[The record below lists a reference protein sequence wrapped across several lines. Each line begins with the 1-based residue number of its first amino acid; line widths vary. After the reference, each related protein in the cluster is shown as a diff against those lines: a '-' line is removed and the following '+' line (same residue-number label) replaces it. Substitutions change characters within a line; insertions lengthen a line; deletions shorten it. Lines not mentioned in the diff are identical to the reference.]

1 MSLENIEFIIF
12 DNPFVSSSLNAA
24 GSSLSISNTAIKAYT
39 PLKNGTTSSDVV
51 FGEQAIW
58 FCTELTS
65 FIK

>member
-24 GSSLSISNTAIKAYT
+24 GRSLSIFNTAIKVYT
-39 PLKNGTTSSDVV
+39 LLKTGKTSSDFVV
-51 FGEQAIW
+51 GEQAKW

-65 FIK
+65 FI

>member
-24 GSSLSISNTAIKAYT
+24 GRSLSISSTAIKPFT
-39 PLKNGTTSSDVV
+39 PLKNGTTSSDFVV
-51 FGEQAIW
+51 GEQAKW

-65 FIK
+65 FI

>member
-12 DNPFVSSSLNAA
+12 NNPFVSSSLNAA
-24 GSSLSISNTAIKAYT
+24 GRSLSISSTAIKPFT
-39 PLKNGTTSSDVV
+39 PLKTGTTSSDFVV
-51 FGEQAIW
+51 GEQAIW

>member
-12 DNPFVSSSLNAA
+12 NKPFVSSALNAA
-24 GSSLSISNTAIKAYT
+24 GRSLSISSTAIKPFK
-39 PLKNGTTSSDVV
+39 PLKTGTTSSDFVV
-51 FGEQAIW
+51 GEQAIW

>member
-12 DNPFVSSSLNAA
+12 YNPFVSSSLNAA
-24 GSSLSISNTAIKAYT
+24 GRSLSIFNTAIKVYT
-39 PLKNGTTSSDVV
+39 LLKTGKTSSDVV

-65 FIK
+65 FI

>member
-24 GSSLSISNTAIKAYT
+24 GRSLSISNTAIKACT
-39 PLKNGTTSSDVV
+39 PLKNGTTSSDFVV
-51 FGEQAIW
+51 GDQAQW

-65 FIK
+65 FI

>member
-24 GSSLSISNTAIKAYT
+24 GRSLSISNTAIKAYT
-39 PLKNGTTSSDVV
+39 PLKTGTTSSDFV

-65 FIK
+65 FI